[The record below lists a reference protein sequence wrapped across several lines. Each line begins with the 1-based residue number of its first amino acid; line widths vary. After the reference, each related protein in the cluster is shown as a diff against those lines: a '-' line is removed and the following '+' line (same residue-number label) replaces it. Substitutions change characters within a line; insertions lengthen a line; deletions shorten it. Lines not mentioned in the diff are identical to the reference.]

1 MSEREDHHPETETN
15 GAEESATGRREFLT
29 RSGALLALLGAAG
42 VLNTDALGQED
53 TVRVAPGAIRAKQL
67 DQRQVKNLQNVLQE
81 AITKRDT
88 SVLQRPNTVLPAE
101 VSAAL
106 ARLTQEDLDDAA
118 RLHGKLSDLQNK
130 LRDNNGIIGM

>member
-1 MSEREDHHPETETN
+1 MSERDHQPETESHE
-15 GAEESATGRREFLT
+15 AEESATGRREFLT

-42 VLNTDALGQED
+42 VLNTDALGQD
-53 TVRVAPGAIRAKQL
+53 NVRVAPGAIRAKQL
-67 DQRQVKNLQNVLQE
+67 DQRQVKNLQSTLQE

-88 SVLQRPNTVLPAE
+88 SVLQRPNSVLPAE

-118 RLHGKLSDLQNK
+118 RLHSKLSDLQNK
-130 LRDNNGIIGM
+130 LRDNNGVIGM